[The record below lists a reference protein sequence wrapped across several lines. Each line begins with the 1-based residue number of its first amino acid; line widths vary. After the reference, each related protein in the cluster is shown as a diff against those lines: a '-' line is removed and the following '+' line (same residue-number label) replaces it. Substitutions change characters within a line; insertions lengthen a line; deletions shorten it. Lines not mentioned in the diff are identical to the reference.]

1 MGNYYFILRAQMR
14 AFTPLAR
21 AMASDSAASPD
32 STAFAHLQHSLPTK
46 RSVWGSARQYICIT
60 SHPKADGL
68 FFVVMICLLT
78 RLGCRFA
85 VPSLSAPR
93 GRFQT
98 CKCRFAICLL
108 FLQCLSNEFEA
119 LYKQQTPSN
128 GWHLQVW
135 AVDEAWT
142 RDLFL
147 TKEVLYHWA
156 TTAIGFYSGA
166 KIGIKINFAN
176 FFCKKSL

>member
-1 MGNYYFILRAQMR
+1 MGNYCFILRAQMR

-32 STAFAHLQHSLPTK
+32 STAFVHLQHSLPTK

-68 FFVVMICLLT
+68 FFCGT

-85 VPSLSAPR
+85 MPSLVALR
-93 GRFQT
+93 QKVQT
-98 CKCRFAICLL
+98 DNTKYCFYCLWGSLQTSLSYLINNKRHPLGGICLH
-108 FLQCLSNEFEA
+108 FLR
-119 LYKQQTPSN
+119 
-128 GWHLQVW
+128 W

-147 TKEVLYHWA
+147 TKV
-156 TTAIGFYSGA
+156 
-166 KIGIKINFAN
+166 N
-176 FFCKKSL
+176 KSLSL